1 MTVLKVKP
9 SGYDAGGWDSSDY
22 PMENA
27 YDDDLTTVARCTLR
41 RNRTR
46 KCTYNFTLPSL
57 PEGCIVNGI
66 KLHLLLKCA
75 NSNSSGACFLT
86 IKHNDSTT
94 LKEIHLEFVNDGV
107 DYDLELTKDQYDNL
121 TSISFEGKYTTIMF
135 TCYAYIFDM
144 YISVDYTD
152 LTQTM
157 LLSDSEV
164 WVCENE
170 THTITA
176 QAYPITSVTW
186 TTDDPNIIDLVPSN
200 NGFTCDIIGKVP
212 GQCYLTATH
221 ADNSECTKRI
231 LVVVNQLTVICT
243 PTINIGDN
251 ALKTLAIGPN
261 EIKRIY
267 LGDKQLFTE
276 KQEVVYTDIKHD
288 NIPKDFSMNLYTRL
302 VPDKYISGIL
312 CRVSTYIDTAGH
324 LAGALRTTNN
334 ASGITGGDSSACYS
348 FIPVYS
354 GEDIIIDIPKTDYG
368 IGLVGYDANKDYYQ
382 TWFGPD
388 NGWANYK
395 KYTDADIEK
404 WTHMTCPI
412 PQEGV
417 KYIRWCMDS
426 TDTDKYYFRRYSVQP
441 IDLKV
446 YPLNSTESSKII
458 YTSSDEN
465 VAIVKD
471 NMIVAKSAGTC
482 VITITCGSVY
492 SKINLT
498 IVDNS
503 SEFATY

>member
-1 MTVLKVKP
+1 MATLKVRP
-9 SGYDAGGWDSSDY
+9 IGYDAGDWDSSDY

-46 KCTYNFTLPSL
+46 KCAYNFSPPSL
-57 PEGCIVNGI
+57 PAGSIVNSI
-66 KLHLLLKCA
+66 KLHLLLKCS

-86 IKHNDSTT
+86 IKHNDATT

-107 DYDLELTKDQYDNL
+107 DYDIEMTKDQYDSL
-121 TSISFEGKYTTIMF
+121 TSLSFEGKYTTIMF

-144 YISVDYTD
+144 YILVDYTD
-152 LTQTM
+152 LSQTM

-164 WVCENE
+164 WVCNGDS
-170 THTITA
+170 HIITA
-176 QAYPITSVTW
+176 NAYPVTSITW
-186 TTDDPNIIDLVPSN
+186 TTDDPNIIDLIPSD
-200 NGFTCDIIGKVP
+200 NGFSCNIVGKNP
-212 GQCYLTATH
+212 GRCNITATH
-221 ADNSECTKRI
+221 ADNSECTKQI
-231 LVVVNQLTVICT
+231 SVCVNQLSTVCT
-243 PTINIGDN
+243 PNIGLGN
-251 ALKTLAIGPN
+251 NKLKSLAVGHI
-261 EIKRIY
+261 EIKKIY
-267 LGDKQLFTE
+267 LGSKELFTE
-276 KQEVVYTDIKHD
+276 SQEIVYTDIKHD
-288 NIPKDFSMNLYTRL
+288 DIPNDFTMNLYTRL

-334 ASGITGGDSSACYS
+334 ASGITGGDSSACYN

-368 IGLVGYDANKDYYQ
+368 IGLVGYNANKDFYQ

-388 NGWANYK
+388 DGWGNYDK
-395 KYTDADIEK
+395 QGDADIEK
-404 WTHMTCPI
+404 WTHMICPI
-412 PQEGV
+412 PTEGV

-441 IDLKV
+441 IDLKI
-446 YPLNSTESSKII
+446 YPLNSTESDKII
-458 YTSSDEN
+458 YVSSDEN
-465 VAIVKD
+465 VAIVEN
-471 NMIVAKSAGTC
+471 NMIKAKSAGTC
-482 VITITCGSVY
+482 TITITCGSVF

-503 SEFATY
+503 DEFATY